1 MNESVLMRRAK
12 ARSLKATS
20 IWTLF
25 IVAVGSS
32 TVSASSAP
40 ESVKILGRM
49 IDAHGGMTTWQSA
62 PTVRFEDEWRMGEA
76 ESGNPSIVTVEQGS
90 RRAYIDY
97 SASDMTMSWDGSKAW
112 SKNWQAPTPPRFLA
126 LLNYYFLNLPW
137 LTQDPGVI
145 FASPQKA
152 RLWDDPID
160 YIAIRMT
167 FASGVGDTPD
177 DYYVLYIHPE
187 TYQLRACEYIV
198 TYRSILPEGVSASQ
212 PKILI
217 YNEYATVD
225 GLKVPKHFT
234 IYELDKSIY
243 ASCAIRDWSFTQ
255 PFDQARM
262 MMPANATLDES
273 NP

>member
-1 MNESVLMRRAK
+1 MKKPPHAARVKALSTRAI
-12 ARSLKATS
+12 S
-20 IWTLF
+20 IGNLLILAVQCSTLL
-25 IVAVGSS
+25 
-32 TVSASSAP
+32 ASSAP
-40 ESVKILGRM
+40 ESLEILDRVL
-49 IDAHGGMTTWQSA
+49 DAHGGMPAWQSA
-62 PTVRFEDEWRMGEA
+62 PTVSFEDEWLIGGA
-76 ESGNPSIVTVEQGS
+76 DSGNPSRVTVEQGS
-90 RRAYIDY
+90 RRVYIDY
-97 SASDMTMSWDGSKAW
+97 PGSEMKMTWDGSKAW
-112 SKNWQAPTPPRFLA
+112 SEHWQAPTPPRFLA

-167 FASGVGDTPD
+167 FENGVGDTPD
-177 DYYVLYIHPE
+177 DYYVLYIDPK

-198 TYRSILPEGVSASQ
+198 TYREILPEGVSASQ
-212 PKILI
+212 PKILV

-225 GLKVPKHFT
+225 GLKVPTHFT
-234 IYELDKSIY
+234 IYELDESVY
-243 ASCAIRDWSFTQ
+243 ASCAIRDWSFTK

-262 MMPANATLDES
+262 TMPANATLDES